1 MILAIR
7 TDSMEATIA
16 LVNASGEVVQQ
27 DTWEA
32 GRALSRQL
40 PPHIEALLR
49 ASTDAGQ
56 DSAANP
62 YAELTGVIA
71 YEGPGSFTSL
81 RIGLTVANTIAHEQ
95 HLPIVGTTGEAWLQ
109 EGVQQL
115 HTARPGT
122 ILTPVYGGEANISK
136 PKK

>member
-16 LVNASGEVVQQ
+16 LLASGGTVQREE
-27 DTWEA
+27 TWEA

-40 PPHIEALLR
+40 PPRIEKLLDDCGVTY
-49 ASTDAGQ
+49 ADVAGVVVYQ
-56 DSAANP
+56 
-62 YAELTGVIA
+62 
-71 YEGPGSFTSL
+71 GPGSFTSL
-81 RIGLTVANTIAHEQ
+81 RIGITVANTIAHEQ
-95 HLPIVGTTGEAWLQ
+95 HIPIVGATGDDWIQAGLS
-109 EGVQQL
+109 QL
-115 HTARPGT
+115 KDAQPGT